1 MSNLG
6 QKAPGDNTDLAN
18 EMSAET
24 DLYDDVVKVTD
35 QKSPRVYIR
44 EGIVKRLV
52 ERGVPDDKTSVTV
65 AVNDITEFALNMLIT
80 ELVTF
85 NDLAVLER
93 ELTDRLEE
101 LTIANLETAKLL
113 SEIGITAELKGS
125 LKTFRQIVEESRPK
139 EAV

>member
-1 MSNLG
+1 MS
-6 QKAPGDNTDLAN
+6 DLAKKAS
-18 EMSAET
+18 EDDTDIERELAAEG
-24 DLYDDVVKVTD
+24 DLYDEAVKVTD

-52 ERGVPDDKTSVTV
+52 ERGVPDDKTSITV

-93 ELTDRLEE
+93 ELTDRVEE

-139 EAV
+139 EGV